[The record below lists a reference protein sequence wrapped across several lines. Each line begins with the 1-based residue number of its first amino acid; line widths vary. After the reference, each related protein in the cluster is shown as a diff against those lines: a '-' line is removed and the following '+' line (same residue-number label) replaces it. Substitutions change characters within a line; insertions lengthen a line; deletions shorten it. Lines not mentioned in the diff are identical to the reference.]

1 MLELDAGAHLTTFEQ
16 AEAVHACLPE
26 ARDELMR
33 TQTLDATT
41 LATMFPFLSNSLSM
55 PDGVLMGITETREPV
70 MLNPWDRSL
79 ENPHLFIG
87 GGDGSGESYPGQL
100 LVGSDLPPY
109 RARGGPGLL
118 SDPELQITR
127 AAQRLLGT

>member
-1 MLELDAGAHLTTFEQ
+1 MLEVDAGRDLTTFEQ
-16 AEAVHACLPE
+16 VEAVHACLPE

-41 LATMFPFLSNSLSM
+41 LATMFPFLSNSLYM

-87 GGDGSGESYPGQL
+87 GGTGAGQRHLGQVPGRRRR
-100 LVGSDLPPY
+100 LVD
-109 RARGGPGLL
+109 ARRGRP
-118 SDPELQITR
+118 T
-127 AAQRLLGT
+127 